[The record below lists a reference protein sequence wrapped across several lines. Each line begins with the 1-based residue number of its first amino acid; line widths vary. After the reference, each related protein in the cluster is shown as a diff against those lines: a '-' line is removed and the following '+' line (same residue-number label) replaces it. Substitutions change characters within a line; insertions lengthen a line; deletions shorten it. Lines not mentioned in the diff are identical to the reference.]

1 MRKLIPGL
9 NDLATLHPKVAAEAD
24 GWDPKT
30 VTSGSNKKMTW
41 KCKKGHSWKVKI
53 NDRISYNTWC
63 PYCANRKIWTG
74 FNDLETLFPNI
85 AAEADG
91 WDPKKIGAGSHTK
104 MPWKCNKGHTWQT
117 MIKHRTESKSNCPF
131 CSNQKVSLG
140 FNDLETLFPNIA
152 AEADGWDPKTVT
164 SGSNKVK
171 KWKCNKGHTWQ
182 TTPYERTGRDKT
194 GCPVCAEYGFNPG
207 KQSWFYLLERKGEQQ
222 IGITNNFTQRLR
234 AHRSLG
240 WIEIDKSGPHSGKEI
255 LKLEKEIKK
264 WLRDNIGLI
273 SGTHENWETSKLKI
287 NSLKE
292 LKEKSGIQT
301 SFF

>member
-24 GWDPKT
+24 GWDPKN

-74 FNDLETLFPNI
+74 FNN
-85 AAEADG
+85 
-91 WDPKKIGAGSHTK
+91 
-104 MPWKCNKGHTWQT
+104 
-117 MIKHRTESKSNCPF
+117 
-131 CSNQKVSLG
+131 
-140 FNDLETLFPNIA
+140 LETLFPNIA

-207 KQSWFYLLERKGEQQ
+207 KQSWFYLLERKGEQ
-222 IGITNNFTQRLR
+222 
-234 AHRSLG
+234 
-240 WIEIDKSGPHSGKEI
+240 
-255 LKLEKEIKK
+255 LE
-264 WLRDNIGLI
+264 LNLF
-273 SGTHENWETSKLKI
+273 SNKI
-287 NSLKE
+287 RNVKR
-292 LKEKSGIQT
+292 
-301 SFF
+301 